1 MFVSLRL
8 GYSVA
13 CCLLL
18 TASCQVDAHVEQAA
32 AALSI
37 AQTSLSRELQAA
49 LERDSSVDVIINLR
63 EPYSAGRVQ
72 RAQAIAS
79 RASALRAQLGAEL
92 EQARSYHYTPALA
105 GKLTR
110 AGVLRLEGHP
120 DVASV
125 QIDHR
130 GRAQLTEAVTA
141 VQAAAVHSTL
151 QLTGKGVRV
160 AVLDTG
166 VEANHPDLSDAV
178 VAQRCFAR
186 GACPPLRRNEGE
198 DATDDNGH
206 GTSIAGAIASRGRVS
221 GAGFAPGAELVV
233 FKVLAAD
240 STGQESDWVAALDY
254 IYANLDRLQVKL
266 VNLSF
271 VSDRLF
277 EDGTCDRAAPAL
289 AGAIANLTSAGVA
302 VLGASGNNGSSEQLA
317 VPACNTG
324 VIAVGAS
331 YDSDVGPMP
340 AGTGTFKQLVA
351 DSFAACRDELSSATR
366 LTCYTNSSSRLDLIA
381 PGSPIL
387 SDWIGGGTSVRGGTS
402 YAAAA
407 VTGIGALLWEC
418 NTELDP
424 SALLQVL
431 KETGVPLLDER
442 NSLSFPLVQAENA
455 VRSLCPGLEPRDP
468 MKPVDAGV
476 VAAPDAGG
484 AVARVPMDAGV
495 SLRDAGVPQ
504 QPAAAGSP
512 PTASSAM
519 GVTAAPLDAA
529 TSAEE
534 DPNAPIEAKL
544 PKRMTKPKPSR
555 APAPSGICASVSPGQ
570 HGDAS
575 AYFVWA
581 GLLACSWWRQRRA
594 RRLG

>member
-1 MFVSLRL
+1 MFVSPRL

-13 CCLLL
+13 CCLVL
-18 TASCQVDAHVEQAA
+18 TAGCQADAHVEQAA
-32 AALSI
+32 AALAHS
-37 AQTSLSRELQAA
+37 TLSDELQVA
-49 LERDSSVDVIINLR
+49 LERAASVDVIINLR

-79 RASALRAQLGAEL
+79 RARALQTQLGAEL
-92 EQARSYHYTPALA
+92 EHARSYRYTPALA

-110 AGVLRLEGHP
+110 AGVLRLKGHP

-130 GRAQLTEAVTA
+130 GKAQLTEAVPA
-141 VQAAAVHSTL
+141 VQAAAVHSAL
-151 QLTGKGVRV
+151 QITGKGVRV

-166 VEANHPDLSDAV
+166 VQSDHPDLSDAV

-186 GACPPLRRNEGE
+186 GACPPLGRNESE

-206 GTSIAGAIASRGRVS
+206 GTSVAGAIASRGRVS

-240 STGQESDWVAALDY
+240 STGTESDWVAALDY

-271 VSDRLF
+271 VSERLF
-277 EDGTCDRAAPAL
+277 DDGACDRAAPAL

-302 VLGASGNNGSSEQLA
+302 VLGASGNNGSIEQLA

-340 AGTGTFKQLVA
+340 AGSGTFKQLIG

-366 LTCYTNSSSRLDLIA
+366 LTCYTNSSPRLDLIA

-387 SDWIGGGTSVRGGTS
+387 SDWIGGGTSARGGTS

-418 NTELDP
+418 NPELEP
-424 SALLQVL
+424 GALLQAL

-442 NSLSFPLVQAENA
+442 NGLSFPLVQAENA
-455 VRSLCPGLEPRDP
+455 ARKLCPGLAPLDP
-468 MKPVDAGV
+468 MNPVDAGV
-476 VAAPDAGG
+476 VA
-484 AVARVPMDAGV
+484 VVDAGV
-495 SLRDAGVPQ
+495 RIAADAGVRVRDAGPPQ
-504 QPAAAGSP
+504 QPTAAGSQ

-519 GVTAAPLDAA
+519 GVTAAPAPVDAS
-529 TSAEE
+529 TPAEE
-534 DPNAPIEAKL
+534 DPNAPIDSKL

-555 APAPSGICASVSPGQ
+555 APAPSGVCASVAPGQ
-570 HGDAS
+570 RRDAS
-575 AYFVWA
+575 VLLVWA
-581 GLLACSWWRQRRA
+581 GLLACSWWRRR
-594 RRLG
+594 RT